1 MASEDAASNARE
13 AAQRRAAEVADE
25 LRAAGGLVEG
35 AARAVSRK
43 TGVPEATVYG
53 VGSFY
58 HLLARPDAKLRVCTG
73 LSCLMAGAE
82 RVLHAAMDAGLPV
95 EGCSCL
101 AGCDVP
107 PAVLRDRRVLP
118 AVTLEDVERAGD
130 DWRALTAV
138 GDVPEGAWYGH
149 VGPPAADP
157 EHLALDLHGAERPL
171 GEAFARAADLG
182 PEAVIDAI
190 EASGLQGR
198 GGAGF
203 PAHIKWRG
211 VRGQAETTRYLALNA
226 DEGEPGTFKDRE
238 VMLRRP
244 DLVIEGLAI
253 AAHAVGAREVYL
265 YLRGEFEVPW
275 GRIEACIERAHASG
289 VYGDIRFHMHA
300 GNGAYICGEETA
312 LLESLEGKRG
322 MPRLKPPFPVEVGLW
337 NKPTLVHNVETI
349 ACVPAIVERGGTWF
363 RDLGRT
369 EAGSKLY
376 CVSGH
381 VRQPGTFEL
390 PLGVTLD
397 ELVEAAGGYDGEL
410 KAFSPGGASSGF
422 LPAARRDLPL
432 DFRSLAEAGSMLG
445 SAGVV
450 VLNQTVDMRWAAAQ
464 QLRFFEDESCGQC
477 APCRIGT
484 RYLHESV
491 RRDMQG
497 RTTAQPL
504 RNVAE
509 AAWQMNEGSI
519 CGLGQAAPLPL
530 TTALEH
536 WPEEFG
542 S

>member
-1 MASEDAASNARE
+1 MSKDKAAAVPE
-13 AAQRRAAEVADE
+13 HLLQ
-25 LRAAGGLVEG
+25 AGGLLQGV
-35 AARAVSRK
+35 ARQVARE
-43 TGVPEATVYG
+43 TGVPEAHVTG
-53 VGSFY
+53 VGSFF
-58 HLLARPDAKLRVCTG
+58 HLLARPDKKVRVCTG
-73 LSCLMAGAE
+73 LSCQLAGAAE
-82 RVLHAAMDAGLPV
+82 VLRAAQQAGLPV

-118 AVTLEDVERAGD
+118 AVTVEDVERAGG
-130 DWRALTAV
+130 DWRRLASAGAP
-138 GDVPEGAWYGH
+138 GDAPWTGHAGPASDPETQAMNLLA
-149 VGPPAADP
+149 PPA
-157 EHLALDLHGAERPL
+157 PL
-171 GEAFARAADLG
+171 GEALRRAAALG
-182 PEAVIDAI
+182 AEALVAEL

-203 PAHIKWRG
+203 PAHIKWSG
-211 VRGQAETTRYLALNA
+211 VRKQRETTRYVVLNA

-253 AAHAVGAREVYL
+253 AAQAVEARDVYL

-275 GRIEACIERAHASG
+275 GVLERTIEDARASG
-289 VYGDIRFHMHA
+289 VYGDLRFHMHA
-300 GNGAYICGEETA
+300 GHGAYICGEETA
-312 LLESLEGKRG
+312 LIEALEGKRG

-337 NKPTLVHNVETI
+337 GKPTLMHNVETI
-349 ACVPAIVERGGTWF
+349 ACVPAIVQRGGAWF
-363 RDLGRT
+363 RALGRA

-381 VRQPGTFEL
+381 VARPGTYEL

-397 ELVEAAGGYDGEL
+397 ELVEAAGGYVGEL

-422 LPAARRDLPL
+422 LPASMRGLAL
-432 DFRSLAEAGSMLG
+432 DYKTLAQAGSMLG

-450 VLNQTVDMRWAAAQ
+450 VLNDTTDMREAVLH

-484 RYLHESV
+484 RYLHEALQ
-491 RRDMQG
+491 RQAAGHTGDE
-497 RTTAQPL
+497 PL
-504 RNVAE
+504 AHVAD

-530 TTALEH
+530 TTALQHFPGDFE
-536 WPEEFG
+536 
-542 S
+542 